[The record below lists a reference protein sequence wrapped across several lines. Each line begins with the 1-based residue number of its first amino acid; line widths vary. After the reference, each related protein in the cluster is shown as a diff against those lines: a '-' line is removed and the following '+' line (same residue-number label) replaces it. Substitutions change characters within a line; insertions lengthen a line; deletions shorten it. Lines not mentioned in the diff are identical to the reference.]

1 MPKAGCVGLPMH
13 LTLMGLISSRS
24 KKINPLGSTYLAA
37 PVSCSV
43 CTWIGSLWA

>member
-24 KKINPLGSTYLAA
+24 KKINPQ
-37 PVSCSV
+37 
-43 CTWIGSLWA
+43 